1 MTIDDKNKDEIL
13 KIISIIIWKN
23 DKYEYFTSEE
33 ILRFNQRQITEQ
45 AKFVYYPLGKAFQK
59 HAENRLVL

>member
-13 KIISIIIWKN
+13 KNISIIIWKN

-33 ILRFNQRQITEQ
+33 ILRFNRRQITEQ

-59 HAENRLVL
+59 HTENRLVL